1 MRMRRYLL
9 RLLLMAVGGA
19 SLFTVWQ
26 LASTQAQ
33 SGVCTTGSY
42 LEETLPTGARWD
54 LCWSVRTHEG
64 VVLSDIHYTP
74 PAGVRRKVLR
84 EASVAQIEVI
94 YDDGAATFYY
104 GSEPGLGD
112 ERLLALS
119 ATDCPGGLLLNHAER
134 ALLCK
139 QVAPRGYLYKYYAQ
153 HRQGDALTL
162 FSVSQIGHHL
172 YIVRWGF
179 ADDGTIEPEVG
190 DGGRL
195 WRQGR
200 NPEHGWPVPAGGVG
214 SVIGIG
220 YVTNFWWRLNFDLGG
235 NGPNDFV
242 EEFEVNPATS
252 NTRRELTV
260 TPLTTESGR
269 TTDPDKKR
277 SWRVRDGALTNGD
290 GHAISYHLD
299 PKQAGYRY
307 VGSAEQPWNQNDFYA
322 TVANPC
328 EKLAVHNPATGGCAE
343 HVAGFANGESIAGA
357 DIVLWQ
363 RVTAHRLPR
372 AEDTPVL
379 GVQWHGFQL
388 LPRDWS
394 AQSPFRPPDAELS
407 VWR

>member
-1 MRMRRYLL
+1 MGRYLL
-9 RLLLMAVGGA
+9 RLLLIAVGGVG
-19 SLFTVWQ
+19 LFLVWQ
-26 LASTQAQ
+26 LVDTRAQ
-33 SGVCTTGSY
+33 SGVCTTGAY

-54 LCWSVRTHEG
+54 LCWSVYTQEG

-74 PAGVRRKVLR
+74 PGGVRRKILR

-94 YDDGAATFYY
+94 YDDGAATLYQT
-104 GSEPGLGD
+104 SEPGLGD
-112 ERLLALS
+112 VHLLTLS
-119 ATDCPGGLLLNHAER
+119 AADCPAGQLLEQAER

-153 HRQGDALTL
+153 QQQGDGLTL
-162 FSVSQIGHHL
+162 FSVSQVGHAL
-172 YIVRWGF
+172 YIVRWRF
-179 ADDGTIEPEVG
+179 ADDGAIEPEVG

-195 WRQGR
+195 WRRGR
-200 NPEHGWPVPAGGVG
+200 NPQHGWPVPTEAVDGIV
-214 SVIGIG
+214 GIG
-220 YVTNFWWRLNFDLGG
+220 YVTNYWWRLDFDLGG

-260 TPLTTESGR
+260 TALSTESGR

-277 SWRVRDGALTNGD
+277 SWRVRDGALTNSD
-290 GHAISYHLD
+290 GHAISYQLD

-307 VGSAEQPWNQNDFYA
+307 VGSAEQPWNQHDFYV
-322 TVANPC
+322 TVAKPC
-328 EKLAVHNPATGGCAE
+328 ERLAARNATSGGCAA
-343 HVAGFANGESIAGA
+343 HVAGFVNGESVAGA
-357 DIVLWQ
+357 DVVLWH

-394 AQSPFRPPDAELS
+394 AQNPFQPPAAELS
-407 VWR
+407 VQW